1 MQMTEN
7 EIVKSYKQA
16 TKKVQQIGILADLN
30 LCTKKEIRAILES
43 HGCEVPHYGNRY
55 TKPKETSK
63 PTKSKEP
70 NKPEQPALDF
80 QTPVVV
86 LVQKRLAEIDFEMK
100 PLETRL
106 EALSIEYN
114 ALKNWLDLVNK
125 VQKIE
130 E

>member
-30 LCTKKEIRAILES
+30 LCSKKEIRAILES

-63 PTKSKEP
+63 STKPKKTEP
-70 NKPEQPALDF
+70 PALDF

>member
-30 LCTKKEIRAILES
+30 LCSKKEIRAILEKN
-43 HGCEVPHYGNRY
+43 GCEVPHYGNRY
-55 TKPKETSK
+55 TKPKENSK
-63 PTKSKEP
+63 QTKPK
-70 NKPEQPALDF
+70 KTEQPALDF

>member
-30 LCTKKEIRAILES
+30 LCSKKEIRAILES
-43 HGCEVPHYGNRY
+43 HGCEVPHYSNRY
-55 TKPKETSK
+55 TKPKET
-63 PTKSKEP
+63 TKQTKK
-70 NKPEQPALDF
+70 KPEQPALDF

-114 ALKNWLDLVNK
+114 ALKNWLDLVE
-125 VQKIE
+125 KIAE
-130 E
+130 

>member
-30 LCTKKEIRAILES
+30 LCSKKEIRAILES

-55 TKPKETSK
+55 TKPKEATK
-63 PTKSKEP
+63 PTKPK
-70 NKPEQPALDF
+70 KPEQPALDF

-114 ALKNWLDLVNK
+114 ALKNWMDLVEK
-125 VQKIE
+125 VAE
-130 E
+130 

>member
-30 LCTKKEIRAILES
+30 LCSKKEIRAILES

-55 TKPKETSK
+55 TKPKEATK
-63 PTKSKEP
+63 QTKSK
-70 NKPEQPALDF
+70 KPEQPSLDF

-114 ALKNWLDLVNK
+114 ALKNWLDLVE
-125 VQKIE
+125 KIAE
-130 E
+130 

>member
-30 LCTKKEIRAILES
+30 LCSKKEIRAILES

-55 TKPKETSK
+55 TKPKENSK
-63 PTKSKEP
+63 PTKPKKS
-70 NKPEQPALDF
+70 EQPALDF

-114 ALKNWLDLVNK
+114 ALKNWLDLVEK
-125 VQKIE
+125 VTE
-130 E
+130 